1 MTVNRLSLLAI
12 TLCLAITG
20 CSTAITA
27 TRDTPIQDDKGTRTF
42 GSKIDDS
49 LIETKVE
56 VNVAKAATDLGN
68 GASRIVVTSFNG
80 VVLLAGQTPRA
91 DLKAQAE
98 QAASAV
104 QRVKKVHNELQVMDP
119 ITLLAI
125 SNDALLTTKIKAQ
138 MLTDNA
144 IPGSRIKVVTDNGI
158 VYLMGLLTQ
167 AEATRAANL
176 TARGAGPDNLIASNA
191 DVNGRAQNRR
201 VEVNL
206 GPIPGQQYGQP
217 GAQAPQQNNQ
227 FQGNPYSQYQ

>member
-1 MTVNRLSLLAI
+1 MTVNRLGLLAI
-12 TLCLAITG
+12 TLCLGISG
-20 CSTAITA
+20 CSTAITV

-176 TARGAGPDNLIASNA
+176 
-191 DVNGRAQNRR
+191 V
-201 VEVNL
+201 
-206 GPIPGQQYGQP
+206 
-217 GAQAPQQNNQ
+217 
-227 FQGNPYSQYQ
+227 QGVSGVQKIVKVFEYID